1 MKQRDLKIR
10 RNSAIF
16 RCVVTL
22 KNGLHKTLRLTIDKV
37 AKMCA
42 AVRQMRELPELSW
55 MNERYS
61 QFFDKY
67 GIVPSQFSA
76 AKFINE
82 RTGEELVSIAL

>member
-1 MKQRDLKIR
+1 MKKRNVMMR

-22 KNGLHKTLRLTIDKV
+22 KNGFHKTLRLTIDKV

-42 AVRQMRELPELSW
+42 AVRQMRELPWLT
-55 MNERYS
+55 ERYE
-61 QFFDKY
+61 QFFEKY
-67 GIVPSQFSA
+67 GIVPSEFSS

-82 RTGEELVSIAL
+82 RTGDELVSIAL